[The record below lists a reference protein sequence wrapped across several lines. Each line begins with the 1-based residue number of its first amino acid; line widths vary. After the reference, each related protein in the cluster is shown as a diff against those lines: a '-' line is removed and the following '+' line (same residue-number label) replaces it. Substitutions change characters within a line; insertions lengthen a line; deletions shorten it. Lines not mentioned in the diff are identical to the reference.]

1 MDWIKTTR
9 MVWIIVMFL
18 SAVWTIILTAMAF
31 PLVNKWW
38 MLNFSRS
45 VHEETNS
52 STSWMAWG
60 WVHYQHIVW
69 INYSFYLK
77 VNIVALLALY
87 LLVRIRQILV
97 LNNLHC
103 MLATHHIGSLEPV
116 TYFQLPLKTS
126 LDFSKTALSDSAEF
140 QGTILF
146 SNQTHRPNC
155 KCKVPSD
162 WLWMEKRAKTS

>member
-1 MDWIKTTR
+1 
-9 MVWIIVMFL
+9 MVWIIVMFFIGCL
-18 SAVWTIILTAMAF
+18 DSHSDGTHSLQSF
-31 PLVNKWW
+31 HWW
-38 MLNFSRS
+38 ASDGMLHFSSS

-146 SNQTHRPNC
+146 SNQTHRPIC

-162 WLWMEKRAKTS
+162 